1 MHKHLLKVF
10 TQSSHPDTVDF
21 SPWHWG
27 NSATPPFQQIF
38 FTTQNPGGHVIRS
51 DQWVSPPDNP
61 TTRKEKEREPGYEV
75 NLNFPK
81 RLPKLVSCVFF
92 LSRASWIDTRDCL
105 TASSFCCFDYECVSE
120 YVERVLTGK
129 KKSTQ
134 AKLKKHKRFLI
145 FLCCTLL
152 IMQGY
157 AAWTPILILSFSVLM
172 HTT

>member
-1 MHKHLLKVF
+1 MTTIF
-10 TQSSHPDTVDF
+10 P
-21 SPWHWG
+21 PWY
-27 NSATPPFQQIF
+27 SRFVTLALRKLCYPTLPTDI

-61 TTRKEKEREPGYEV
+61 PTRKEKEREPGYEV
-75 NLNFPK
+75 NLNLLK
-81 RLPKLVSCVFF
+81 RLPKLISCVFF
-92 LSRASWIDTRDCL
+92 LSRASWLKLVDGFVILLLWLWMCKWICR
-105 TASSFCCFDYECVSE
+105 A
-120 YVERVLTGK
+120 RPHWK

-152 IMQGY
+152 FMQGY
-157 AAWTPILILSFSVLM
+157 TAWTPILILSFSVLM

>member
-1 MHKHLLKVF
+1 MTTIFPSWYSRFVTLALKKLCYLTF
-10 TQSSHPDTVDF
+10 PTD
-21 SPWHWG
+21 
-27 NSATPPFQQIF
+27 I

-61 TTRKEKEREPGYEV
+61 TTREEKEREPGYEV
-75 NLNFPK
+75 NLNFK
-81 RLPKLVSCVFF
+81 SDFQNWFLEYFSCRGQVELILEIAWRLGHFVAWTMNVLVNMS
-92 LSRASWIDTRDCL
+92 S
-105 TASSFCCFDYECVSE
+105 ASSLE
-120 YVERVLTGK
+120 

-152 IMQGY
+152 FMQGY
-157 AAWTPILILSFSVLM
+157 TAWTPILILSFSVLM

>member
-1 MHKHLLKVF
+1 MTTIFPPWYSRFLTLALRKLCYPTLPTDIF
-10 TQSSHPDTVDF
+10 YHPE
-21 SPWHWG
+21 SGWP
-27 NSATPPFQQIF
+27 
-38 FTTQNPGGHVIRS
+38 R
-51 DQWVSPPDNP
+51 DQVRPRASPPDNP
-61 TTRKEKEREPGYEV
+61 TTRKEKEREPVYEV

-81 RLPKLVSCVFF
+81 LVSCVFL

-120 YVERVLTGK
+120 YVERVLAGK

-152 IMQGY
+152 FMQGHT
-157 AAWTPILILSFSVLM
+157 AWTPILILSFSVLM